1 MDADGYTSERHAQ
14 SLRTPNLMGYF
25 FALVRKRFSWYKIH
39 VKLTVSLSIHDNSST
54 TITVSEALF
63 GNAIGASPFSYQRS
77 VSCERIRLRG
87 ECGSSRKK
95 RCKADNSHHYRD

>member
-1 MDADGYTSERHAQ
+1 M
-14 SLRTPNLMGYF
+14 LMVTQTNATLKGQELPF
-25 FALVRKRFSWYKIH
+25 LEILFRPLVRKRYSWYKIH

-77 VSCERIRLRG
+77 ISCERIRLRG
-87 ECGSSRKK
+87 KGGRSRKE
-95 RCKADNSHHYRD
+95 RCKTDNSHHYRD